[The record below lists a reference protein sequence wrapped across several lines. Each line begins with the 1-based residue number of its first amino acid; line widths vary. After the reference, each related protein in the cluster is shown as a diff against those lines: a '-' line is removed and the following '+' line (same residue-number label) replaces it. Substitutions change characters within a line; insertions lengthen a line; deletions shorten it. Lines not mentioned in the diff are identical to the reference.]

1 MINRHIPLHYT
12 HTHTHTHTYIY
23 VWMNIQAR
31 ILSNQEREG

>member
-1 MINRHIPLHYT
+1 MINRHIHLHYT